1 MVNIFFSGGMFCGCD
16 IDFDVLQKIMYS
28 EAYKQDAVI
37 TFRFNGGE
45 RGAVIKKGIV
55 GFEEVKE

>member
-45 RGAVIKKGIV
+45 RSGNQERHYGI
-55 GFEEVKE
+55 